1 MGHTEE
7 EVINDFCMQDHG
19 HTISET
25 KNLET
30 NVKTNTSSILEQG
43 QEKIVLLETKKQELE
58 SKISEIRRALEWGWL
73 LKNNYVGLYDLVK
86 WAIYKRDLEKFV
98 EWDSDNSLRKKR
110 EVNAVF
116 LRLVDLENYLS
127 WVLHSKRVL
136 PQNEISSRSQIQAD
150 HEKCISILF
159 PEEWKKIREMKSME
173 IDRQRWYLAPLC

>member
-7 EVINDFCMQDHG
+7 EVINDSCMQDHG

-86 WAIYKRDLEKFV
+86 
-98 EWDSDNSLRKKR
+98 
-110 EVNAVF
+110 
-116 LRLVDLENYLS
+116 
-127 WVLHSKRVL
+127 
-136 PQNEISSRSQIQAD
+136 
-150 HEKCISILF
+150 
-159 PEEWKKIREMKSME
+159 
-173 IDRQRWYLAPLC
+173 